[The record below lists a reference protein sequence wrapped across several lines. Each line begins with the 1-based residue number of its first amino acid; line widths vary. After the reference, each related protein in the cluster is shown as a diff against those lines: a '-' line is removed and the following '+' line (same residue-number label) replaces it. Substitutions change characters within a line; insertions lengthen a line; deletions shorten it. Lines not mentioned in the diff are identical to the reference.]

1 MVEPEVN
8 STVLEISSLTLTV
21 LKRPVRLRLCL
32 SMLLARQA
40 RSQLSLTLTKI
51 IALDLILLRTSSL
64 WTARALAL
72 VSSRAVARLP
82 QLLRRLPPPR
92 LPQLLPPRLPQLK
105 YLNHPQC
112 YWWVPAFL
120 HWQNTY
126 GESASEI
133 LVRT

>member
-21 LKRPVRLRLCL
+21 LKRRVRLRLCL
-32 SMLLARQA
+32 SMLVAHQT
-40 RSQLSLTLTKI
+40 RSQLSLTSMKI

-64 WTARALAL
+64 WTAQVLAR
-72 VSSRAVARLP
+72 VSSRPVP
-82 QLLRRLPPPR
+82 
-92 LPQLLPPRLPQLK
+92 LLPPRLPPRLRQLK
-105 YLNHPQC
+105 YLNHPQYYC
-112 YWWVPAFL
+112 WVPAFL
-120 HWQNTY
+120 PWQNTY

>member
-8 STVLEISSLTLTV
+8 STVLEISSLTWTV

-82 QLLRRLPPPR
+82 QLLRRL

-112 YWWVPAFL
+112 YWRV
-120 HWQNTY
+120 
-126 GESASEI
+126 
-133 LVRT
+133 